1 MTNNKSMQYTC
12 LFGGGAIRGTAYV
25 GTVRAMEELGINPKI
40 LAGSSVGS
48 VFAGLIALGYS
59 ANELEALFLRFNY
72 EIFRDVHLS
81 LGPNFALSKGEVFLD
96 WIRDLIEQ
104 KYYGE
109 KYGRVDFYWELSSKK
124 VLQLTARGYL
134 LKKKLNWYVQI
145 KNMLSSSPYKGKN
158 WKQNDNLALPPAENV
173 REIDRG
179 GRRI

>member
-1 MTNNKSMQYTC
+1 MRLTDAERKM
-12 LFGGGAIRGTAYV
+12 
-25 GTVRAMEELGINPKI
+25 
-40 LAGSSVGS
+40 
-48 VFAGLIALGYS
+48 IAEKYP
-59 ANELEALFLRFNY
+59 
-72 EIFRDVHLS
+72 EIYD
-81 LGPNFALSKGEVFLD
+81 
-96 WIRDLIEQ
+96 